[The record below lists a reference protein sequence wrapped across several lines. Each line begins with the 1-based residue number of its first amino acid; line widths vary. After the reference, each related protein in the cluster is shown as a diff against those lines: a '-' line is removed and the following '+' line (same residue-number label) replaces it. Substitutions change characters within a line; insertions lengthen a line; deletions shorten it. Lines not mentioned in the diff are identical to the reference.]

1 MKIVI
6 TAGGT
11 SEKIDDV
18 RTITN
23 SSTGRL
29 GYAVGTA
36 FLQQYADELEAVYY
50 LHGTRARHPEHEKVI
65 PVEIGGVADLQRE
78 LGRILVEE
86 KDATDDVLDLSDEKD
101 TINIQIQCLPKNEA
115 QYIATDL
122 DSYEQYAMINTLED
136 LLSSMKLKETKID
149 TPDFITK
156 TDAQSITLED
166 GDNTVKGI
174 VVFMESDSS
183 YYTYLIMAVDKTYDA
198 NEDVLLSSI
207 MSLKEL

>member
-1 MKIVI
+1 MKKFRVFMLAALSILLLSSIV
-6 TAGGT
+6 ACGT
-11 SEKIDDV
+11 TKVSGEEKTYSNAAKTFSVQLPAEDKG
-18 RTITN
+18 
-23 SSTGRL
+23 SW
-29 GYAVGTA
+29 
-36 FLQQYADELEAVYY
+36 
-50 LHGTRARHPEHEKVI
+50 KVN
-65 PVEIGGVADLQRE
+65 
-78 LGRILVEE
+78 
-86 KDATDDVLDLSDEKD
+86 KDATDDVLDLSDEKRYD
-101 TINIQIQCLPKNEA
+101 QCSDPSACQKTEA
-115 QYIATDL
+115 EYIATDL

-136 LLSSMKLKETKID
+136 LLSSMKLKETKVD

-166 GDNTVKGI
+166 GENTVKGI

>member
-1 MKIVI
+1 MKKFRVFMLAALSILLLSSIV
-6 TAGGT
+6 ACGT
-11 SEKIDDV
+11 TKVSGEEKTYSNAAKTFSVQLPAEDKG
-18 RTITN
+18 
-23 SSTGRL
+23 SW
-29 GYAVGTA
+29 
-36 FLQQYADELEAVYY
+36 
-50 LHGTRARHPEHEKVI
+50 KVN
-65 PVEIGGVADLQRE
+65 
-78 LGRILVEE
+78 

-115 QYIATDL
+115 QYIAADL

-136 LLSSMKLKETKID
+136 LLSSIKLKDTKID

-166 GDNTVKGI
+166 GDNTVNGI
-174 VVFMESDSS
+174 VGFMESDSS

>member
-1 MKIVI
+1 MKKFRVFMLAALSILLLSSIV
-6 TAGGT
+6 ACGT
-11 SEKIDDV
+11 TKVSGEEK
-18 RTITN
+18 TYSN
-23 SSTGRL
+23 
-29 GYAVGTA
+29 AA
-36 FLQQYADELEAVYY
+36 
-50 LHGTRARHPEHEKVI
+50 KN
-65 PVEIGGVADLQRE
+65 
-78 LGRILVEE
+78 

-136 LLSSMKLKETKID
+136 LLSSMKLKDTKID